1 MVLFILVFRHTQM
14 YICTLVHHIYICYCL
29 SNKTPERAVSRLS
42 IEVTPEQHQLL
53 KAMAAL
59 QGKSIKDFILD
70 KVLPQQAEE
79 QPQNYSVKQLETLLQ
94 QRLTSAHNS
103 NFSEQSVMD
112 IFGQAITEHDKR

>member
-1 MVLFILVFRHTQM
+1 M
-14 YICTLVHHIYICYCL
+14 
-29 SNKTPERAVSRLS
+29 SRLS

-79 QPQNYSVKQLETLLQ
+79 QQKNYSVKQLETLLQ
-94 QRLTSAHNS
+94 KRLTSARRGE
-103 NFSEQSVMD
+103 FSEQSVTD
-112 IFGQAITEHDKR
+112 IFEQAIAEHDKR

>member
-1 MVLFILVFRHTQM
+1 M
-14 YICTLVHHIYICYCL
+14 
-29 SNKTPERAVSRLS
+29 SRLS

-94 QRLTSAHNS
+94 QRLTSAYNG
-103 NFSEQSVMD
+103 NYSEQSVTD
-112 IFGQAITEHDKR
+112 IFEQAVADDSKR

>member
-1 MVLFILVFRHTQM
+1 M
-14 YICTLVHHIYICYCL
+14 
-29 SNKTPERAVSRLS
+29 SRLS

-79 QPQNYSVKQLETLLQ
+79 QPQNYSVKQLESLLQ
-94 QRLTSAHNS
+94 QRLTSAN
-103 NFSEQSVMD
+103 NGNYSEQSVTD
-112 IFGQAITEHDKR
+112 IFEQAVADDGKR

>member
-1 MVLFILVFRHTQM
+1 
-14 YICTLVHHIYICYCL
+14 
-29 SNKTPERAVSRLS
+29 VSRLS

-94 QRLTSAHNS
+94 QRLTSAYNG
-103 NFSEQSVMD
+103 NYSEQSVTD
-112 IFGQAITEHDKR
+112 IFDQAITEHDKR

>member
-1 MVLFILVFRHTQM
+1 M
-14 YICTLVHHIYICYCL
+14 
-29 SNKTPERAVSRLS
+29 SRLS

-94 QRLTSAHNS
+94 QRLQSAGRGE
-103 NFSEQSVMD
+103 FSKQSVTD
-112 IFGQAITEHDKR
+112 IFEQAIAEHDKR

>member
-1 MVLFILVFRHTQM
+1 M
-14 YICTLVHHIYICYCL
+14 
-29 SNKTPERAVSRLS
+29 SRLS

-94 QRLTSAHNS
+94 QRLTSAYNGKH
-103 NFSEQSVMD
+103 SEQSVTDM
-112 IFGQAITEHDKR
+112 FEQAIAEHGKR

>member
-1 MVLFILVFRHTQM
+1 M
-14 YICTLVHHIYICYCL
+14 
-29 SNKTPERAVSRLS
+29 SRLS

-94 QRLTSAHNS
+94 QRLTSAYNG
-103 NFSEQSVMD
+103 NYSEQSVTD
-112 IFGQAITEHDKR
+112 IFDQAITEHDNR

>member
-1 MVLFILVFRHTQM
+1 M
-14 YICTLVHHIYICYCL
+14 
-29 SNKTPERAVSRLS
+29 SRLS

-94 QRLTSAHNS
+94 QRLTSAYNG
-103 NFSEQSVMD
+103 NYSEQSVTD
-112 IFGQAITEHDKR
+112 IFEQAVADDGKR

>member
-1 MVLFILVFRHTQM
+1 M
-14 YICTLVHHIYICYCL
+14 
-29 SNKTPERAVSRLS
+29 SRLS

-94 QRLTSAHNS
+94 QRLTSAHND
-103 NFSEQSVMD
+103 NFSEQSVTD
-112 IFGQAITEHDKR
+112 IFEQALAEHDKR

>member
-1 MVLFILVFRHTQM
+1 M
-14 YICTLVHHIYICYCL
+14 
-29 SNKTPERAVSRLS
+29 SRLS

-94 QRLTSAHNS
+94 QRLTSAYNG
-103 NFSEQSVMD
+103 NYSEQSVTD
-112 IFGQAITEHDKR
+112 IFEQAVANDGKR

>member
-1 MVLFILVFRHTQM
+1 M
-14 YICTLVHHIYICYCL
+14 
-29 SNKTPERAVSRLS
+29 SRLS

-94 QRLTSAHNS
+94 QRLTSAHNG
-103 NFSEQSVMD
+103 NFSEQSVTD
-112 IFGQAITEHDKR
+112 IFEQAIAEHDNKR

>member
-1 MVLFILVFRHTQM
+1 M
-14 YICTLVHHIYICYCL
+14 
-29 SNKTPERAVSRLS
+29 SRLS

-79 QPQNYSVKQLETLLQ
+79 PPQNYSVKQLETLLQ
-94 QRLTSAHNS
+94 QRLTSAHNG
-103 NFSEQSVMD
+103 NFSEQSVTD
-112 IFGQAITEHDKR
+112 IFDQAIAEHDRR

>member
-1 MVLFILVFRHTQM
+1 M
-14 YICTLVHHIYICYCL
+14 
-29 SNKTPERAVSRLS
+29 SRLS

-79 QPQNYSVKQLETLLQ
+79 PPQNYSVKQLETLLQ
-94 QRLTSAHNS
+94 QRLTSAYNG
-103 NFSEQSVMD
+103 NYSEQSVTD
-112 IFGQAITEHDKR
+112 IFEQAITEHDKR

>member
-1 MVLFILVFRHTQM
+1 M
-14 YICTLVHHIYICYCL
+14 
-29 SNKTPERAVSRLS
+29 SRLS

-79 QPQNYSVKQLETLLQ
+79 QPKNYSVKQLETLLQ
-94 QRLTSAHNS
+94 QRLTSAYNG
-103 NFSEQSVMD
+103 NYSEQSVTD
-112 IFGQAITEHDKR
+112 IFEQAVADDGKR

>member
-1 MVLFILVFRHTQM
+1 M
-14 YICTLVHHIYICYCL
+14 
-29 SNKTPERAVSRLS
+29 SRLS

-94 QRLTSAHNS
+94 QRLTSAYNG
-103 NFSEQSVMD
+103 NYSEQSVTD
-112 IFGQAITEHDKR
+112 IFDQAITEHDKR